1 MFTLREKSTLKKYK
15 KVMKV
20 LKYKRKM
27 EIYNIT
33 PNTPFVQSCKPNIK
47 SWLYKPTVNTKVNKC
62 LKSVQFNS
70 VTRQLTKRNILV
82 IVILWNY

>member
-15 KVMKV
+15 KAMKV

-47 SWLYKPTVNTKVNKC
+47 SWQNSLITEL
-62 LKSVQFNS
+62 LKKKE
-70 VTRQLTKRNILV
+70 KRKI
-82 IVILWNY
+82 

>member
-20 LKYKRKM
+20 LKYKGKM
-27 EIYNIT
+27 KIYNIT

-47 SWLYKPTVNTKVNKC
+47 SWL
-62 LKSVQFNS
+62 NS
-70 VTRQLTKRNILV
+70 LITEILIEKEKKKNINQQLI
-82 IVILWNY
+82 